1 MTQHSPVNIDECAE
15 DILSLLRQRMT
26 TPPEDLTAAE
36 MVAGLLRSGLLYH
49 PKVTPPWLVTELF
62 DDRGEARTQGRV
74 TYQIDDYISFDW
86 RVSVRTDYC
95 CCPYCGHQRDTSMRT
110 LSFFSELS
118 DAEAYAESLAG
129 PNDTIDN
136 RGDSGTPANTQGRKR

>member
-62 DDRGEARTQGRV
+62 DDRGEARTKKE
-74 TYQIDDYISFDW
+74 
-86 RVSVRTDYC
+86 VS
-95 CCPYCGHQRDTSMRT
+95 
-110 LSFFSELS
+110 
-118 DAEAYAESLAG
+118 
-129 PNDTIDN
+129 
-136 RGDSGTPANTQGRKR
+136 